1 MVEKKDV
8 LAVLSGIRD
17 PELGRDIVSL
27 GFVKG
32 ITIDGDSV
40 AIDLTLTTP
49 ACPLRENFI
58 KEIRSSVEGGLG
70 VKLDL
75 RMSADV
81 PKGAAAH
88 KEGLSGV
95 KNIVAI
101 ASGKGGV
108 GKSTVALMTAFAL
121 TKLGARV
128 GILDGDIYNASIPQ
142 MLGDAGSVE
151 VKDNII
157 QPAEV
162 AGIKLISISQFTAE
176 EGAVVWRGPLVSK
189 AIRDFLGSVNWGDL
203 DYLLIDLPPGTGD
216 APLTAAQ
223 DAPLTGVVIISTPQW
238 AALSVA
244 LKAADMFRRLKVNI
258 IGIVENMS
266 YMICPHCGERID
278 LYGAGL
284 VEGKAKELGI
294 DYLGALPMYPDIR
307 KLEDLGFT
315 NAKELKLADPFIDV
329 AKRIAA
335 RVSVID
341 ISEMASG
348 YGEKAGPG
356 PDNKK

>member
-1 MVEKKDV
+1 MVDKKDV
-8 LAVLSGIRD
+8 LSILSKIKD
-17 PELGRDIVSL
+17 PELGKDIVTL
-27 GFVKG
+27 GFVKS
-32 ITIDGDSV
+32 ITINGDNV
-40 AIDLTLTTP
+40 VIDLALTTP

-58 KEIRSSVEGGLG
+58 NDIKSGVEGNLG

-81 PKGAAAH
+81 PKGAIVR

-108 GKSTVALMTAFAL
+108 GKSTVTLLTAFAL
-121 TKLGARV
+121 TKLGATV

-142 MLGDAGSVE
+142 MLGRAGSVE
-151 VKDNII
+151 VKDGLI
-157 QPAEV
+157 QPALV
-162 AGIKLISISQFTAE
+162 AGIRLISISQFSTSD
-176 EGAVVWRGPLVSK
+176 GAVVWRGPLVAK
-189 AIRDFLGSVNWGDL
+189 AIRDFVGSVNWGNL
-203 DYLLIDLPPGTGD
+203 DYLFIDLPPGTGD

-223 DAPLTGVVIISTPQW
+223 DASLTGVVIVSTPQW

-258 IGIVENMS
+258 IGIVEDMS
-266 YMICPHCGERID
+266 YIVCPHCGTRID
-278 LYGAGL
+278 LYGEGL

-315 NAKELKLADPFIDV
+315 NAEELNLAEPFINL

-335 RVSVID
+335 RISVID
-341 ISEMASG
+341 MSEKIEG
-348 YGEKAGPG
+348 PDEKAAATG
-356 PDNKK
+356 